1 MEAPA
6 LDHLTMLAGLAIMIG
21 VVILAWCID
30 ALAQTMKKR
39 EEDEG
44 QGPGTLGP

>member
-21 VVILAWCID
+21 FVIVAWCASALID
-30 ALAQTMKKR
+30 TMKKR
-39 EEDEG
+39 EDDEG
-44 QGPGTLGP
+44 QGPGSAGS